1 MRKRP
6 ELVAAALTVERAYL
20 SAGAPNRASP
30 MGGFEDWSDLVRS
43 SLIWLGLADCRG
55 DVAAQRA
62 ADPEKD
68 ELAEIIEALPNG
80 PFTTRE
86 IALRV
91 ADSPLLREALGGF
104 IERSGAFSSGSGS
117 IWRDMPQRGSAVDGL
132 SNCPVRA
139 TATALFGAW
148 PARVTIIRRRRLA
161 VRNRS

>member
-1 MRKRP
+1 
-6 ELVAAALTVERAYL
+6 
-20 SAGAPNRASP
+20 

-55 DVAAQRA
+55 DVAAQRT

-91 ADSPLLREALGGF
+91 ADSPPLKEALGGF
-104 IERSGAFSSGSGS
+104 IERSGAFSSKRFGRYLARYAGTRIGGRWVEQLPRDSNS
-117 IWRDMPQRGSAVDGL
+117 NSTVWRVAGEGDHSSSL
-132 SNCPVRA
+132 SSDPEA
-139 TATALFGAW
+139 EFPGW
-148 PARVTIIRRRRLA
+148 
-161 VRNRS
+161 